1 MVLNIEIII
10 SGLSNKLGPYML
22 LNLTFIHGTIAEY
35 ASVNFSARYLLKYNY
50 FLRITR
56 LSLYKEFLIFF
67 VVDQSPEIM
76 NLFIFL

>member
-35 ASVNFSARYLLKYNY
+35 ASVNFSARYLLK
-50 FLRITR
+50 I
-56 LSLYKEFLIFF
+56 
-67 VVDQSPEIM
+67 
-76 NLFIFL
+76 